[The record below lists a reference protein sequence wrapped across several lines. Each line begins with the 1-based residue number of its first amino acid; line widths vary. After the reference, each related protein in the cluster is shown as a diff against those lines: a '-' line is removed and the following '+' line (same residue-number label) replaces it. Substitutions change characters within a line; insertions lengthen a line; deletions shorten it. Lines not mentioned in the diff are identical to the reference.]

1 MNRKQS
7 KTSTVSILRKGTMS
21 KKNIMSRIDNEKNFS
36 FSEHKRLK
44 VMKRA
49 KTFA

>member
-1 MNRKQS
+1 MDRKASRNS
-7 KTSTVSILRKGTMS
+7 KITLLRKGTMS
-21 KKNIMSRIDNEKNFS
+21 RKIVMSRIDNEKNFS

-44 VMKRA
+44 VMKRS